1 MIPIDISWN
10 PFEEFK
16 YQNCFINLNKLLKNL
31 KGHYYNHFQYNSLTY
46 IQINIASAIIKNNIF
61 FDDKKD
67 VDYEIYQF
75 GDYENEN
82 EKLSIKDKSIVYEYF
97 KMLDLE
103 LNNLLEN
110 IKQGKV
116 SKEKEE
122 IEESALEILQKIT
135 LLFKKNTYGT

>member
-1 MIPIDISWN
+1 MPPLDVSWN

-46 IQINIASAIIKNNIF
+46 IQINIASTIIKNNIF
-61 FDDKKD
+61 FDD
-67 VDYEIYQF
+67 EIHDCEIFQF
-75 GDYENEN
+75 GDYEFIND
-82 EKLSIKDKSIVYEYF
+82 KLSIKDKNIVYEYF

-103 LNNLLEN
+103 LNNLLKN
-110 IKQGKV
+110 IKEGTV

>member
-1 MIPIDISWN
+1 MPPLDVSWN
-10 PFEEFK
+10 PCEEFK

-61 FDDKKD
+61 FDDKIHD
-67 VDYEIYQF
+67 CEIFQF
-75 GDYENEN
+75 GDYEFIND
-82 EKLSIKDKSIVYEYF
+82 KLSIKDKNIVYEYF

-103 LNNLLEN
+103 LNNLLKN
-110 IKQGKV
+110 IKEGTV

>member
-1 MIPIDISWN
+1 MPPLDVSWN

-46 IQINIASAIIKNNIF
+46 IQINIAYAIIKNNIF
-61 FDDKKD
+61 FDD
-67 VDYEIYQF
+67 EIHDCEIFQF
-75 GDYENEN
+75 GDYEFIND
-82 EKLSIKDKSIVYEYF
+82 KLSIKDKNIVYEYF

-103 LNNLLEN
+103 LNNLLKN
-110 IKQGKV
+110 IKEGTV